1 MKVEEGLEVLETV
14 LPPGSLNAVKRM
26 VFSQAWEGKA
36 YAEIAEQAGYDPDYI
51 KGVAASLWQSLS
63 SVLKEKVTKKN
74 FRALLRQ
81 KFDTQ
86 KSYLAQTEPNI
97 QQQIFQ
103 PSTETTKTLSQPKI
117 DWGEAIDV
125 SVFHGRSQELNQ
137 LQQYII
143 TDSCRLI
150 ALLGMG
156 GIGKTAL
163 AAKVAQQLQNKFDYI
178 IWRSLRHSPPLET
191 LLKELTLFFSD
202 QECTQGEL
210 NKLVEYLRQSRC
222 LIILDSVETILKPG
236 CTGHYRSGYENY
248 SQLFQLISQTSHS
261 SCLILTSREKPPEV
275 AAFESID
282 TAVRSLQIFGSKE
295 IAKALLQTKK
305 ISGTEAQKQ
314 QLSEHYSNNPLA
326 LKIVITSI
334 KDLFDGDLT
343 EFLQHNTATFNG
355 IRRLLN
361 QHFERLSEIEKKIMV
376 WLAVNQDWTNVQKL
390 ETDILPAVS
399 KVNLLE
405 SLEALIWRSLVK
417 KKLSMYTV
425 EPLIMEY
432 VLNYLIEEIVTEL
445 TTINL
450 NLFISHSL
458 IITAGKRYIK
468 ERQNQ
473 LIIEPIARQLSK
485 IFTST
490 QALEKQLLL
499 ILNKLQGNQ
508 TLLCSYGIENLI
520 NLCIKLEIDLM
531 VGDLYSHKIECRQSA
546 HNYSQK
552 AIEVLSKTY
561 QKNSEDCAI
570 VPGKI
575 CHASQTERHKCH
587 ENNQSQ
593 LIDNNSCICPTNL
606 VDLSNPNYQ
615 RAPKKKQN
623 ENILDSPEVLNKTH
637 QKNSEDCAIVPGKT
651 CHASQT
657 EQHKCHEN
665 NQSQLLDNKSCIC
678 PTNLVDLSNPNY
690 QRAPKKQQ
698 NENILDSRMLLEKIQ
713 VQTLDNIS
721 VIASSPN
728 KEFLAIADLWGNIHI
743 LPIVN
748 SQPLMVFKGHTQ
760 EIHSIVWSPDGNLLA
775 SASDDLTIRLWDI
788 NTGKCLQIFS
798 EHTAQIYALI
808 WSQNSQTII
817 TKSEDETIKLWD
829 IFTGKCLHTW
839 SAENFIQSFGNL
851 DSSATHVFEFLAP
864 TFYEVECH
872 VSLKM
877 NSLSFVGF
885 ADSEFNS
892 DPLVSFIFGFY

>member
-86 KSYLAQTEPNI
+86 KSCLAETEPNI

-125 SVFHGRSQELNQ
+125 SVFYGRSQELKQ
-137 LQQYII
+137 LQEYII
-143 TDSCRLI
+143 ADRCRLI

-191 LLKELTLFFSD
+191 ILRELTSFFSEE
-202 QECTQGEL
+202 ECTQGEL
-210 NKLVEYLRQSRC
+210 SKLIEYLRNSRC
-222 LIILDSVETILKPG
+222 LIILDSVESILKPG
-236 CTGHYRSGYENY
+236 CTGHYCSGYENY

-282 TAVRSLQIFGSKE
+282 RAVRSLQLFGSKE
-295 IAKALLQTKK
+295 IAKTLLQTKE
-305 ISGTEAQKQ
+305 ISGSEAQKQ
-314 QLSEHYSNNPLA
+314 QLSQHYSNNPLA

-405 SLEALIWRSLVK
+405 SLEALIWRSIVK

-432 VLNYLIEEIVTEL
+432 VLNYLIEEVVTEL
-445 TTINL
+445 TTTNL
-450 NLFISHSL
+450 NLFLSHSL
-458 IITAGKRYIK
+458 IITTGKRSIK
-468 ERQNQ
+468 EQQNQ
-473 LIIEPIARQLSK
+473 LIIEPIARQLNK
-485 IFTST
+485 IFSST
-490 QALEKQLLL
+490 QALEQQLLL
-499 ILNKLQGNQ
+499 ILNKLQADE
-508 TLLCSYGIENLI
+508 TAVCSYGIENLI

-531 VGDLYSHKIECRQSA
+531 VGDLYSHKMECRKSA
-546 HNYSQK
+546 HTYSQK
-552 AIEVLSKTY
+552 AIEVLNQINHKDS
-561 QKNSEDCAI
+561 NFCAI

-575 CHASQTERHKCH
+575 CPATQTNQHRCH
-587 ENNQSQ
+587 ENNNSQ
-593 LIDNNSCICPTNL
+593 LVDNNSCVCPTNF
-606 VDLSNPNYQ
+606 VDLPNQNYQ
-615 RAPKKKQN
+615 ESQKQQLDR
-623 ENILDSPEVLNKTH
+623 NILDS
-637 QKNSEDCAIVPGKT
+637 Q
-651 CHASQT
+651 
-657 EQHKCHEN
+657 
-665 NQSQLLDNKSCIC
+665 
-678 PTNLVDLSNPNY
+678 
-690 QRAPKKQQ
+690 
-698 NENILDSRMLLEKIQ
+698 MLLEKMQIS
-713 VQTLDNIS
+713 TLDNIS
-721 VIASSPN
+721 VVASSPN
-728 KEFLAIADLWGNIHI
+728 KEFLAIADLSGNTR
-743 LPIVN
+743 LLSMVN
-748 SQPLMVFKGHTQ
+748 SQSDIVLKGHTQ

-775 SASDDLTIRLWDI
+775 TGSDDLTIRLWDI

-817 TKSEDETIKLWD
+817 SKSEDETIKLWD

-839 SAENFIQSFGNL
+839 SAENFIQSFGDL
-851 DSSATHVFEFLAP
+851 DLSAPNTCEFLAP

-872 VSLKM
+872 VNLKM

-892 DPLVSFIFGFY
+892 DPLVSFIFAYKT

>member
-1 MKVEEGLEVLETV
+1 MKVEEALEVLETV
-14 LPPGSLNAVKRM
+14 LPPGSLNAVKKM
-26 VFSQAWEGKA
+26 VFYQAWEGKG
-36 YAEIAEQAGYDPDYI
+36 YCEIAEQAGYDPDYI
-51 KGVAASLWQSLS
+51 KGVAANLWQSLS
-63 SVLKEKVTKKN
+63 SVLNEKVTKKN
-74 FRALLRQ
+74 FRPLLRQ

-86 KSYLAQTEPNI
+86 KLCLAKTENI

-103 PSTETTKTLSQPKI
+103 PSTETKKTLSKPKI

-125 SVFHGRSQELNQ
+125 SVFYGRSQELNQ

-295 IAKALLQTKK
+295 IAKTLLQTKE

-361 QHFERLSEIEKKIMV
+361 QHFERLSELEKKIMV
-376 WLAVNQDWTNVQKL
+376 WLAVNQDWTNVKKL

-405 SLEALIWRSLVK
+405 SLEALIWRSLVN

-432 VLNYLIEEIVTEL
+432 TLNYLIEEVVTEL
-445 TTINL
+445 TTTNL
-450 NLFISHSL
+450 NLFVTHSL
-458 IITAGKRYIK
+458 IITTGKRSIK

-485 IFTST
+485 IFSST

-499 ILNKLQGNQ
+499 ILNKLQANEN
-508 TLLCSYGIENLI
+508 LLCSYAIENLI
-520 NLCIKLEIDLM
+520 NLCMKLEIDLM
-531 VGDLYSHKIECRQSA
+531 VGDLYYHKIECRQSA
-546 HNYSQK
+546 NIYSQK
-552 AIEVLSKTY
+552 AIEVLSKTNH
-561 QKNSEDCAI
+561 KNSEFCAL

-575 CHASQTERHKCH
+575 CPASQTDRHRCH
-587 ENNQSQ
+587 ENNESE
-593 LIDNNSCICPTNL
+593 LVDNNSCICPTNF
-606 VDLSNPNYQ
+606 VDLSDQNYQ
-615 RAPKKKQN
+615 GAQKQQQE
-623 ENILDSPEVLNKTH
+623 ENILGSP
-637 QKNSEDCAIVPGKT
+637 
-651 CHASQT
+651 
-657 EQHKCHEN
+657 
-665 NQSQLLDNKSCIC
+665 
-678 PTNLVDLSNPNY
+678 
-690 QRAPKKQQ
+690 
-698 NENILDSRMLLEKIQ
+698 MLLEKMQIP
-713 VQTLDNIS
+713 TLDNIS

-728 KEFLAIADLWGNIHI
+728 KEFLAIADLWGNVRLLPMVNFQPHPHI
-743 LPIVN
+743 VL
-748 SQPLMVFKGHTQ
+748 KGHTQ
-760 EIHSIVWSPDGNLLA
+760 EIHYIVWSPDGNLLA
-775 SASDDLTIRLWDI
+775 TGSDDLTVRLWDI
-788 NTGKCLQIFS
+788 KTGKCLQIFN
-798 EHTAQIYALI
+798 EHTARIYSLI

-817 TKSEDETIKLWD
+817 SKSEDETIKLWD
-829 IFTGKCLHTW
+829 ISTGKCLHTW
-839 SAENFIQSFGNL
+839 SADNFIQSDGDL
-851 DSSATHVFEFLAP
+851 DLSATHICEFLAP
-864 TFYEVECH
+864 TFYEVECP

-885 ADSEFNS
+885 ADSELNS
-892 DPLVSFIFGFY
+892 DPLVSFIFAFECCTD

>member
-1 MKVEEGLEVLETV
+1 MKVEEALEVLETV

-26 VFSQAWEGKA
+26 VFSQAWEGKG
-36 YAEIAEQAGYDPDYI
+36 YSEIAEQAGYDPDYI
-51 KGVAASLWQSLS
+51 KGVAANLWQNLS
-63 SVLKEKVTKKN
+63 SVLEEKVTKKN
-74 FRALLRQ
+74 FRPLLRQ
-81 KFDTQ
+81 KFGTQ
-86 KSYLAQTEPNI
+86 KSCLAQTEPNI

-103 PSTETTKTLSQPKI
+103 SSTETKKILHKPKI

-125 SVFHGRSQELNQ
+125 SVFYGRSQELNQ

-143 TDSCRLI
+143 ADGCRSI

-163 AAKVAQQLQNKFDYI
+163 AAKVAKQLQNKFDYI

-191 LLKELTLFFSD
+191 ILRELTSFFSD

-210 NKLVEYLRQSRC
+210 SKLIECLRNSRC

-282 TAVRSLQIFGSKE
+282 TAVRSLQLLGSKE
-295 IAKALLQTKK
+295 IAKALLQTKE
-305 ISGTEAQKQ
+305 ISGSEAQKQ
-314 QLSEHYSNNPLA
+314 QLSEHYSYSPLA

-355 IRRLLN
+355 IRRLLD
-361 QHFERLSEIEKKIMV
+361 QHFHRLSEVEKKIVV

-417 KKLSMYTV
+417 KKLSMYAV

-432 VLNYLIEEIVTEL
+432 ILNYLIEQIVTEL
-445 TTINL
+445 TTTNL

-458 IITAGKRYIK
+458 IITTGKRSIK

-485 IFTST
+485 IFSST
-490 QALEKQLLL
+490 QALEQQLLL
-499 ILNKLQGNQ
+499 ILNKLQADQ
-508 TLLCSYGIENLI
+508 TALCSYGIENLI
-520 NLCIKLEIDLM
+520 NLCMKLEIDLM

-546 HNYSQK
+546 HIYSQK
-552 AIEVLSKTY
+552 AIETLNKTHH
-561 QKNSEDCAI
+561 KHSEFCAI

-575 CHASQTERHKCH
+575 CPASQTDRHKCH
-587 ENNQSQ
+587 ENNESQ
-593 LIDNNSCICPTNL
+593 LLDNNSCICPTNF
-606 VDLSNPNYQ
+606 VDLPDHNYQ
-615 RAPKKKQN
+615 ESQKQQLDR
-623 ENILDSPEVLNKTH
+623 NILESP
-637 QKNSEDCAIVPGKT
+637 
-651 CHASQT
+651 
-657 EQHKCHEN
+657 
-665 NQSQLLDNKSCIC
+665 
-678 PTNLVDLSNPNY
+678 
-690 QRAPKKQQ
+690 
-698 NENILDSRMLLEKIQ
+698 MLLEKIQ
-713 VQTLDNIS
+713 IPTLDNIS

-728 KEFLAIADLWGNIHI
+728 KEFLAIADKWGNVRL

-748 SQPLMVFKGHTQ
+748 SQSHIVLEGHTE
-760 EIHSIVWSPDGNLLA
+760 EIYSIVWSPDGNFLA
-775 SASDDLTIRLWDI
+775 TGSDDLTVRLWDI
-788 NTGKCLQIFS
+788 YTGKCLQIFN
-798 EHTAQIYALI
+798 EHTARIYALI

-817 TKSEDETIKLWD
+817 SKSEDETIKLWD
-829 IFTGKCLHTW
+829 ISTGKCLHTW
-839 SAENFIQSFGNL
+839 SAENFIQSFADL
-851 DSSATHVFEFLAP
+851 DSSTTNTCEFLAP
-864 TFYEVECH
+864 TFYEVECP
-872 VSLKM
+872 VSLRM
-877 NSLSFVGF
+877 NSLSFVSLTDYQL
-885 ADSEFNS
+885 DST
-892 DPLVSFIFGFY
+892 PLVSFIFTYKT

>member
-1 MKVEEGLEVLETV
+1 M
-14 LPPGSLNAVKRM
+14 
-26 VFSQAWEGKA
+26 
-36 YAEIAEQAGYDPDYI
+36 
-51 KGVAASLWQSLS
+51 
-63 SVLKEKVTKKN
+63 
-74 FRALLRQ
+74 
-81 KFDTQ
+81 
-86 KSYLAQTEPNI
+86 
-97 QQQIFQ
+97 
-103 PSTETTKTLSQPKI
+103 
-117 DWGEAIDV
+117 DV
-125 SVFHGRSQELNQ
+125 SVFYGRSQELNQ

-191 LLKELTLFFSD
+191 ILRELISFFSD

-210 NKLVEYLRQSRC
+210 NKLIEYLRQSRC

-282 TAVRSLQIFGSKE
+282 TTVRSLQIFGSKE
-295 IAKALLQTKK
+295 ITKTLLQTKE

-314 QLSEHYSNNPLA
+314 QLSQHYSNNPLA

-390 ETDILPAVS
+390 EMDILPAIS

-405 SLEALIWRSLVK
+405 SLEALIWRSIVK

-445 TTINL
+445 TTTNL
-450 NLFISHSL
+450 NLFLSHSL
-458 IITAGKRYIK
+458 IITTGKRSIK
-468 ERQNQ
+468 EQQNQ
-473 LIIEPIARQLSK
+473 LIIEPIARQLNK
-485 IFTST
+485 IFSST
-490 QALEKQLLL
+490 QALEQQLLL
-499 ILNKLQGNQ
+499 ILNKLQADE
-508 TLLCSYGIENLI
+508 TAVCSYGIENLI
-520 NLCIKLEIDLM
+520 NLCMKLEIDLM
-531 VGDLYSHKIECRQSA
+531 IGDLYSHKMECRQSA

-552 AIEVLSKTY
+552 AIEVLT
-561 QKNSEDCAI
+561 
-570 VPGKI
+570 
-575 CHASQTERHKCH
+575 
-587 ENNQSQ
+587 
-593 LIDNNSCICPTNL
+593 
-606 VDLSNPNYQ
+606 
-615 RAPKKKQN
+615 
-623 ENILDSPEVLNKTH
+623 KTH
-637 QKNSEDCAIVPGKT
+637 QKNSEFCALVPGKI
-651 CHASQT
+651 CPASKNN
-657 EQHKCHEN
+657 QHKCHEN
-665 NQSQLLDNKSCIC
+665 NESQLVDNHSCIC
-678 PTNLVDLSNPNY
+678 PTNFGDLSEHNY
-690 QRAPKKQQ
+690 QESQQ
-698 NENILDSRMLLEKIQ
+698 QKLDRNILDIDSPMLLEKMQISSN
-713 VQTLDNIS
+713 VDIS

-728 KEFLAIADLWGNIHI
+728 KEFLAIADLSGNIR
-743 LPIVN
+743 LLSMVNPKVDIV
-748 SQPLMVFKGHTQ
+748 LKGHTQ

-775 SASDDLTIRLWDI
+775 TGSDDLTIRLWDI

-798 EHTAQIYALI
+798 EHTARIYALI

-817 TKSEDETIKLWD
+817 SKSEDETIKLWD

-839 SAENFIQSFGNL
+839 SAENFIQSFTDL
-851 DSSATHVFEFLAP
+851 DLSPANTSEFLAP

-872 VSLKM
+872 VNLKM

-885 ADSEFNS
+885 ADSELNS
-892 DPLVSFIFGFY
+892 DSLVSFIFAYKT